1 MYKRHHPSSW
11 YRILTV
17 KSLIL
22 WNLTILGTARLTWF
36 PDRYRYFLLRV
47 SICLSHEDG
56 RMWVTTAAI
65 TPVWESC
72 HAADAWAPDL
82 GLAAHSLAYSNLWLS
97 HGFGQRLQEQDR
109 GLKKKSCVNFFL
121 DIKVHKDF
129 ISESFT
135 SIDTR
140 FNEQVASFLRLLW
153 CVR

>member
-1 MYKRHHPSSW
+1 
-11 YRILTV
+11 
-17 KSLIL
+17 
-22 WNLTILGTARLTWF
+22 
-36 PDRYRYFLLRV
+36 
-47 SICLSHEDG
+47 
-56 RMWVTTAAI
+56 MWATTAAI

-97 HGFGQRLQEQDR
+97 HGFVQRLQEQDR